1 MSRYASVS
9 SIEVLKS
16 FRASL
21 GTFAEVASGA
31 LDETSGEIRR
41 TSTWLRTEQYGYWKK
56 QLQLRN
62 GQFVQAKLALNRKEV
77 FDRAISGSASSCL
90 DEKKALQKAEKRLR
104 EAEHKFGQV
113 KAWSQKIEKEVSDYR
128 ATVQG
133 LVRAIEV
140 DIPNSRAKLDK
151 MIDSLE
157 AYIALAPPE
166 TLTAGS
172 LETTGD
178 MNFVWSDMT
187 RPTIDN
193 EQSSKIRSLRQKG
206 EALRKMTPSSRVRN
220 RLAIDS
226 GLVDRIAIDSGL
238 ADWIAEVKFSD
249 ALRSYVLALP
259 SERAKTRPSDRVVL
273 TLTASRPDTIYLE
286 RMPAPKGDSGWYI
299 GSDNKTESD
308 NCVVACVV
316 DLVKLCPSLAEILSL
331 PIGYVVVTS
340 VSDGAEV
347 VLDSNGDVKWCT
359 SDSENSASEG

>member
-1 MSRYASVS
+1 MSQYASVS

-140 DIPNSRAKLDK
+140 DIPNSRARLDK

-178 MNFVWSDMT
+178 MNFVWSDVT
-187 RPTIDN
+187 RPTIDD

-206 EALRKMTPSSRVRN
+206 EALRKMTPSSRARN
-220 RLAIDS
+220 
-226 GLVDRIAIDSGL
+226 RIAIDSGL

-286 RMPAPKGDSGWYI
+286 RMPATKGDSGWYI

-340 VSDGAEV
+340 VSDGAEL

-359 SDSENSASEG
+359 SDSDNSASEG